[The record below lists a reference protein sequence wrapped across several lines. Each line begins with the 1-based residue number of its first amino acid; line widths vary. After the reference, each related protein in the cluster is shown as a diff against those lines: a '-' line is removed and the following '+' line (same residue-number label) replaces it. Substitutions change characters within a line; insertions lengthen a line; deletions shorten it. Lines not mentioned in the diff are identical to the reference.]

1 MRLPL
6 KTLASNN
13 IILLGLAVFFTGEIW
28 GMEQGCCESK
38 TVGSNSYTLV
48 ENETASKDL
57 GCNSLCVYKMD
68 GKPESRYC
76 FKSGDMPV
84 NCTGDSRKIIIY
96 NDLEQ
101 SRVTGNVSVKVF
113 LTVAVIETIPYTIDE
128 SFGQVSVDIPQGSI
142 PSIILKIA
150 AADDEEEG
158 IKITC
163 ESLLHPYG
171 SVFAVIGNPPPS
183 ACKVINVDQAPE
195 AGTCTA
201 APDAVGFPVLCLPG
215 VNNCNSGFKPQFP
228 EPAIEGPNGEYFCP
242 CRCER
247 DM

>member
-1 MRLPL
+1 
-6 KTLASNN
+6 
-13 IILLGLAVFFTGEIW
+13 
-28 GMEQGCCESK
+28 MEQGCCESK

-76 FKSGDMPV
+76 FKSGDLPV
-84 NCTGDSRKIIIY
+84 NCTGDSRKIIID
-96 NDLEQ
+96 NNFG
-101 SRVTGNVSVKVF
+101 SRVTGNVSVQVF
-113 LTVAVIETIPYTIDE
+113 LNVAVIETVPYTIE
-128 SFGQVSVDIPQGSI
+128 SLGQVSVDIPRGII

-150 AADDEEEG
+150 ATIDEEEG
-158 IKITC
+158 MEITC
-163 ESLLHPYG
+163 EPLLHPYG
-171 SVFAVIGNPPPS
+171 SVFTVIEYSPPLE
-183 ACKVINVDQAPE
+183 CKVINVDQATE

-201 APDAVGFPVLCLPG
+201 AVDDVGMPVLCLLTD
-215 VNNCNSGFKPQFP
+215 NNCNSGFKPQFP
-228 EPAIEGPNGEYFCP
+228 EQAIEGPNGEFFCP